1 MDALAA
7 WREHDLGRAIHAADR
22 AAIDETAP
30 FRALVLDLL
39 AEKRPRD
46 LFNACAQL
54 GRMLHAAG
62 ASPSLASTTLDG
74 ALVALGQPLDPAIV
88 GAARA
93 SVVEGYAGD
102 AAEAGRVRARAG
114 WEYPACAVEIDGG
127 AMAVAC
133 GFPRGDVEALG
144 DWAARTALAIS
155 KAGVKEVLLGG
166 DALAQAEL
174 RATLEMVGVAVRHPA
189 GDAKSKS
196 KSWIPWRR

>member
-1 MDALAA
+1 MDRLAT
-7 WREHDLGRAIHAADR
+7 WREHDLSKAIHAADR
-22 AAIDETAP
+22 SAIDDTAP

-39 AEKRPRD
+39 GEKRPRD

-54 GRMLHAAG
+54 GRMLRSAG

-74 ALVALGQPLDPAIV
+74 ALLALGTPVDEEIV
-88 GAARA
+88 AAARA
-93 SVVEGYAGD
+93 SIVEGYTAD
-102 AAEAGRVRARAG
+102 AAEAERMRARAA

-127 AMAVAC
+127 AMAIAC
-133 GFPRGDVEALG
+133 GFPRGDAEALG
-144 DWAARTALAIS
+144 DWAARTALAVS

-174 RATLEMVGVAVRHPA
+174 RATLEMVGVAVRQPND
-189 GDAKSKS
+189 GSAKA